1 MVLARSVQG
10 LPPSYHE
17 QDEGCPNSSVRSYI
31 HVVRQNTD
39 SYRRI
44 EYKDQ
49 DIEFVLENLDISA
62 FHILPSHVYIRNIT
76 DVDIQTSAEP
86 SEPSRTAVGALTHV
100 RVQAVH
106 LRLND
111 VSFWYKDKTR
121 GSIGPGEFTGL
132 MRFDLPEKGLD
143 LDLKLRLIP
152 ATVKGPH
159 SRENMK
165 HFNVIEKVEV
175 NLAEDI
181 GLEVRESNHSI
192 FVTLF
197 KPIMVLRLREALE
210 RTLTEQVRA
219 AVEWADGIAFDIAKR
234 KEVFQDTGLGG
245 GGSLMA
251 AIWSEAGRIR
261 REGRERGELGI
272 HATGTGLV
280 VEQQLYSRSG
290 QEAGRTEFAMGAEPQ
305 ILSGEKH
312 GPLGTASTPLKTRIE
327 QMGEEMGIPVGEAAA
342 EAGGVVA
349 GAKQEFKGIVK
360 EGKRQIS
367 SFKKSVEDK
376 TKLEK
381 QRPGWQSAAFD
392 F

>member
-1 MVLARSVQG
+1 MS
-10 LPPSYHE
+10 PY
-17 QDEGCPNSSVRSYI
+17 SSD
-31 HVVRQNTD
+31 NFTFANAGF
-39 SYRRI
+39 RI
-44 EYKDQ
+44 EYKDD
-49 DIEFVLENLDISA
+49 DIEFVLESLDISS
-62 FHILPSHVYIRNIT
+62 FHVLPSHVYIRNIT

-86 SEPSRTAVGALTHV
+86 FEPSRTAVGALTHV
-100 RVQAVH
+100 RIQAVQMT
-106 LRLND
+106 LNE

-132 MRFDLPEKGLD
+132 LHFDLPEKGLD

-175 NLAEDI
+175 SLADDI
-181 GLEVRESNHSI
+181 GLEVRDSNHSI
-192 FVTLF
+192 LVTLF
-197 KPIMVLRLREALE
+197 KPVMIMRLREALE

-219 AVEWADGIAFDIAKR
+219 VVEWTDGVAFDIAKR

-261 REGRERGELGI
+261 REGREKGELGI

-280 VEQQLYSRSG
+280 VEQQLYSKDGR
-290 QEAGRTEFAMGAEPQ
+290 EAGRTEFAMGAEPQ

-312 GPLGTASTPLKTRIE
+312 GPLGTASTPLKARV
-327 QMGEEMGIPVGEAAA
+327 EEMGAEVGMPVLGTEVAQGGDVVGEARQR
-342 EAGGVVA
+342 VR
-349 GAKQEFKGIVK
+349 GAVK
-360 EGKRQIS
+360 EGKRQFS
-367 SFKKSVEDK
+367 SFKRSVEEK
-376 TKLEK
+376 TELEK
-381 QRPGWQSAAFD
+381 RRSGWQSAAFD